1 MSNPVL
7 VELTRANQ
15 VESTHRG
22 AVCMVHA
29 DGDLVLALGDVD
41 APVYPRS
48 AIKVLQAL
56 PLVESGAAD
65 AAGFTDKDL
74 ALACSSHSGEPF
86 HTETARAMLAKCG
99 LGPDALAC
107 GTHWPLDPSA
117 AHALA
122 ASGKR
127 PGPLHN
133 NCSGKH
139 AGMLALGV
147 HLGADAQGYDRP
159 HHLVQKRIRE
169 TIEEVAGQTLSP
181 GVCAVDGCSVP
192 TWSMPLR
199 AIAGAFAR
207 LTNADA
213 LPETRVAAVRRLF
226 NACTSEPV
234 MVEGTGRFG
243 TGVMQRLGAAAFVK
257 GGAEG
262 VYCAAFPEHR
272 LGLAMKVDDGAR
284 RGAEAAAA
292 FLIAGLFRDRI
303 RGAHEIYDVTLDNW
317 RGLHVGKVEP
327 SDELADA
334 AARLAPCTVS

>member
-7 VELTRANQ
+7 VHLTRASQ

-22 AVCMVHA
+22 AVCVVHA
-29 DGDLVLALGDVD
+29 NGDMVLALGDVD

-56 PLVESGAAD
+56 PLVESSAAE
-65 AAGFTDKDL
+65 AAGFTDKEL

-86 HTETARAMLAKCG
+86 HVETARAMLAKCG
-99 LGPDALAC
+99 LGPEALAC
-107 GTHWPLDPSA
+107 GTHWPLDPRA
-117 AHALA
+117 AYALA

-127 PGPLHN
+127 PGRLHN

-139 AGMLALGV
+139 AGMLSLAV
-147 HLGADAQGYDRP
+147 HLDAGAEGYEHPDHP
-159 HHLVQKRIRE
+159 VQQRIRK
-169 TIEEVAGQTLSP
+169 TIEEIAGQTLSP
-181 GVCAVDGCSVP
+181 AVCAVDGCSVP
-192 TWSMPLR
+192 TWAMPLR

-207 LTNADA
+207 LTSPDGLAGA
-213 LPETRVAAVRRLF
+213 RAKAVERLF
-226 NACTSEPV
+226 GACTGEPV

-243 TGVMQRLGAAAFVK
+243 TGVMQRLGGAAFVK

-262 VYCAAFPEHR
+262 VYCAAFPELR
-272 LGLAMKVDDGAR
+272 LGLAMKIDDGAR

-303 RGAHEIYDVTLDNW
+303 ADAGEIYDIKLTNW
-317 RGLHVGKVEP
+317 RGHTVGDVQP
-327 SDELADA
+327 SDALSDA
-334 AARLAPCTVS
+334 IATLTSDTA